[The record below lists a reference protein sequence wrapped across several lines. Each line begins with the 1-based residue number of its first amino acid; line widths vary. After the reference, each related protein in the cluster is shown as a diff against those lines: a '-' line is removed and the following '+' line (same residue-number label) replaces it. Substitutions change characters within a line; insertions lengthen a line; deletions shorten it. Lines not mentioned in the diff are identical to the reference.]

1 MFQLQDAFKHN
12 KRSGGFTLVEAL
24 VALTLL
30 TVGLIPAFQQATA
43 AINLSNSIRNSLIAA
58 HIAQE
63 GIEVVRGVRDANWF
77 NGRPFDDGLT
87 GCESGCTLQYDSDEL
102 LGPTFA
108 DAPLRLDPL
117 TGLYQYSNGN
127 PTPFS
132 RTVRITQ
139 EAPHKLYVVS
149 EVAWQER
156 ATAKKFSVEY
166 YLFDWI
172 Q

>member
-1 MFQLQDAFKHN
+1 MSQLQDASKHN
-12 KRSGGFTLVEAL
+12 KRSAGFTLVEAL

-63 GIEVVRGVRDANWF
+63 GIEVVRGMRDANWF
-77 NGRPFDDGLT
+77 NRRPFDDSLT
-87 GCESGCTLQYDSDEL
+87 VCASGCTVQFDSDAPQ
-102 LGPTFA
+102 PTSFA
-108 DAPLRLDPL
+108 ESPLRLDPL
-117 TGLYQYSNGN
+117 SGLYQYNTGN

-132 RTVRITQ
+132 RIVIITQ

-156 ATAKKFSVEY
+156 STAKKFSVEY
-166 YLFDWI
+166 YLFDWM